1 MLGSIAP
8 ALNLR
13 NSRKKLLFKFSSFV
27 FVKPVSR
34 SGIFGATDNFSTPY
48 AAAEDN
54 PDAIIVFAFIRVDLR
69 QLLSSGLSSITRV
82 QSAILKERV
91 LKITH
96 PRS

>member
-1 MLGSIAP
+1 MY
-8 ALNLR
+8 
-13 NSRKKLLFKFSSFV
+13 SSFV
-27 FVKPVSR
+27 FVEQVSP
-34 SGIFGATDNFSTPY
+34 SVIMVLYSAENFFTAY

-54 PDAIIVFAFIRVDLR
+54 PDAIIVFAFILVDLR
-69 QLLSSGLSSITRV
+69 QLLSCGLSSITRV